1 MREDNVDGKLSYGD
15 FYQKMQSKYGHE
27 GCHINKITFLDSKL
41 KNNISGDS
49 THSSVVTSSE
59 YQNKM
64 TNDEMGDNLSGI
76 GEAEYKVASMV
87 DSPLGRSLW
96 EKKNNNT
103 DINAADVESSSSF
116 SPISPSSSSSRSY
129 PLHDGRNMGNIG
141 NNADSGRTSRGA
153 GRGPQS
159 VWSTAIFG
167 AQKSGTLS
175 HNNVVLTLISTESI
189 KLDNL

>member
-15 FYQKMQSKYGHE
+15 FYQKMLSKYGHE

-103 DINAADVESSSSF
+103 DINTADVESYSSF
-116 SPISPSSSSSRSY
+116 SPLSPSSSSSRTY
-129 PLHDGRNMGNIG
+129 PLHDSRNIG

-167 AQKSGTLS
+167 AQKSGTLPYG
-175 HNNVVLTLISTESI
+175 NVVLTLILT
-189 KLDNL
+189 